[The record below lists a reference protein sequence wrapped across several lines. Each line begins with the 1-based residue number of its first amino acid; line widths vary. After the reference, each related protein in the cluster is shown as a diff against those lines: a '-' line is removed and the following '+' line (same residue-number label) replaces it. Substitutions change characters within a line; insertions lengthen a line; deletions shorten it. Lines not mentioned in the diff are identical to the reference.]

1 MRWGITYFCTFVLHT
16 TVKKKAASAMRDR
29 QLVIFTMTDQEII
42 VHDKTFVPYIKGEQ
56 LRAATRRLAE
66 QIRHDTEGRDPLFV
80 CIMNGSFMFAAEL
93 LQAINT
99 SAEVAFARYSSY
111 SGMGSTYQLKEV
123 MPVTTP
129 LAGRLVIIIEDLID
143 TGFTMMKL
151 KEKFLAD
158 GAAEVRIVTMLL
170 KPEAL
175 QCPIHADYVG
185 MEIHNSF
192 IVGHGL
198 DYNELGRML
207 DDIYILKE

>member
-1 MRWGITYFCTFVLHT
+1 
-16 TVKKKAASAMRDR
+16 MRDR
-29 QLVIFTMTDQEII
+29 QLVIFTMTDQEIV

-56 LRAATRRLAE
+56 LRAATRQLAE

-123 MPVTTP
+123 MPVTAP
-129 LAGRLVIIIEDLID
+129 LAGRLVIVIEDLID

-158 GAAEVRIVTMLL
+158 GASEVRIATMLL

-175 QCPIHADYVG
+175 QCSIHADYVG

-198 DYNELGRML
+198 DYNDRGRML

>member
-1 MRWGITYFCTFVLHT
+1 
-16 TVKKKAASAMRDR
+16 
-29 QLVIFTMTDQEII
+29 
-42 VHDKTFVPYIKGEQ
+42 
-56 LRAATRRLAE
+56 
-66 QIRHDTEGRDPLFV
+66 
-80 CIMNGSFMFAAEL
+80 
-93 LQAINT
+93 
-99 SAEVAFARYSSY
+99 
-111 SGMGSTYQLKEV
+111 
-123 MPVTTP
+123 MPVTAP

-158 GAAEVRIVTMLL
+158 GAAEVRIATMLL

-198 DYNELGRML
+198 DYNEQGRML